1 MNNLFNGFL
10 NKEIDSF
17 EIGEIEEKKYN
28 YSNICDDILEH
39 PYIENLFFDTNKK
52 GNTKIII
59 YRMNKHNNNVF
70 IEYYLNEINCL
81 HDKEVILKNL
91 SYIEGNKRIKGSIY
105 IGEEQYTIIQIRNN
119 NKPNNWVVLW
129 DVIINGHYYG
139 ENIDENLIKFLKKNH
154 KIDDLFYKGKL
165 CEKPCILYTLIESKY
180 KNYINKNKSI
190 QYCQNE
196 HSILIYLSEYN
207 EGDNVRN
214 ICFMKDTEM
223 DNDLKEKNFI
233 IERKG
238 KKYEWI
244 FKNDNNLISFL
255 K

>member
-10 NKEIDSF
+10 NNEIDSF
-17 EIGEIEEKKYN
+17 EIGEIEDKKYKH
-28 YSNICDDILEH
+28 SNISDDILEH
-39 PYIENLFFDTNKK
+39 PYIENLKFDANNK
-52 GNTKIII
+52 GNTKLII
-59 YRMNKHNNNVF
+59 YRMNEHNKNAF

-91 SYIEGNKRIKGSIY
+91 SYIEGTKHIKGSIY
-105 IGEEQYTIIQIRNN
+105 IGDNQYTIIHIRNN
-119 NKPNNWVVLW
+119 NKPNNWVILW
-129 DVIINGHYYG
+129 DIIINGHYYG
-139 ENIDENLIKFLKKNH
+139 EKIHENLIKFLKKNY
-154 KIDDLFYKGKL
+154 KIDDLFYKRKI
-165 CEKPCILYTLIESKY
+165 CKKPCILYTLLDNKY

-196 HSILIYLSEYN
+196 HSILIYFSEYN
-207 EGDNVRN
+207 EGDN
-214 ICFMKDTEM
+214 ICFMEDTEM
-223 DNDLKEKNFI
+223 DKDLQNKNYI